1 MASDHTPTSAWSTDA
16 ARDGEHDRQTSRQR
30 KRRLVEIGAP
40 HNYKIG
46 DVVFFGDK
54 GGKILVLAHS
64 GEVGHQVDAD
74 ECSPTGRNNPQRGS
88 RMGSR
93 PQHHKPTFNHQGRD
107 QLGTHSYMKGL
118 VVLNNSK
125 HARFS
130 FRSWKVR

>member
-30 KRRLVEIGAP
+30 KRRLVEIGAF

-74 ECSPTGRNNPQRGS
+74 ECSPTGRNIHSAAAGWGPVHSTS
-88 RMGSR
+88 RRLITKGA
-93 PQHHKPTFNHQGRD
+93 TN
-107 QLGTHSYMKGL
+107 LGLTL
-118 VVLNNSK
+118 T
-125 HARFS
+125 
-130 FRSWKVR
+130 